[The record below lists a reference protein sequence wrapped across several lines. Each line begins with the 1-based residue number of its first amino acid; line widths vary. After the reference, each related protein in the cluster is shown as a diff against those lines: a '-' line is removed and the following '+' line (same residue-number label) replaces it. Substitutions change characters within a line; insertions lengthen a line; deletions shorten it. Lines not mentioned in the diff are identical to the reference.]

1 MCSGCALARI
11 RRASVRYFAFAQYA
25 LARARPPLAYE
36 LWRVYVLGLR
46 PCAHTPRSRLSPIAM
61 SWRCRALCILPIAGY
76 LWYVERRFEL

>member
-25 LARARPPLAYE
+25 LVSARPPLAYE

-46 PCAHTPRSRLSPIAM
+46 PCAHTPVSYTHLT
-61 SWRCRALCILPIAGY
+61 LPTN
-76 LWYVERRFEL
+76 